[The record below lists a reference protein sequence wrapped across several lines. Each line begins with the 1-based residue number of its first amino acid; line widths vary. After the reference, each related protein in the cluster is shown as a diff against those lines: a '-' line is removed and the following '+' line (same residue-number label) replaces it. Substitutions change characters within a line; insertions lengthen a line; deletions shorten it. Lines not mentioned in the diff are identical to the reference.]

1 MSSYLDAILSG
12 QSQRKATGGGALTPG
27 QVEAAAQGDIAARY
41 QAGAA
46 SRALNIAQ
54 QNADTQARAE
64 AAQEEEYYAGLGER
78 TSEFT
83 TTSGF
88 TQQGLDIQK
97 QQQAIAQKT
106 LEGQQS
112 AEKTSAMI
120 TGAAVAAYGI
130 PKIAP
135 YAEKLYTAAFSP
147 STVDTTT
154 NIDPTFFN
162 QPDATSSLTSMD
174 FSFMNFDMGSDEW
187 IASLSTAF
195 DSWVM

>member
-97 QQQAIAQKT
+97 QQ
-106 LEGQQS
+106 E
-112 AEKTSAMI
+112 TSKEI
-120 TGAAVAAYGI
+120 
-130 PKIAP
+130 K
-135 YAEKLYTAAFSP
+135 
-147 STVDTTT
+147 
-154 NIDPTFFN
+154 FFPVY
-162 QPDATSSLTSMD
+162 QIIYEFYRCYYQLLIELPHRL
-174 FSFMNFDMGSDEW
+174 
-187 IASLSTAF
+187 
-195 DSWVM
+195 